1 MANTFK
7 TWEPR
12 KQFMALLLCYFAIP
26 VLQGALTI
34 LGGLHYYLPYAWQEF
49 LATMAVW
56 ISSLFK
62 VCTLLVLIAMF
73 RIKEY
78 SVNRRYQIGLV
89 MLMVYVVITA
99 ITKVMS
105 VRSGLNLPISIMEI
119 VLSLTGLI
127 LFISASPL
135 NRKVK
140 VFVICTPLIISV
152 LCSIVMTSFM
162 SVQPQYYGVA
172 TGAGIFLVQA
182 AIFATLFILLR
193 KR

>member
-7 TWEPR
+7 TLEPR
-12 KQFMALLLCYFAIP
+12 KQFMVLLLCYFAIP
-26 VLQGALTI
+26 VLQGALTT

-140 VFVICTPLIISV
+140 VFVICTPFIISV
-152 LCSIVMTSFM
+152 LCSIVITSFM
-162 SVQPQYYGVA
+162 FVQPQYYGVA

-182 AIFATLFILLR
+182 AIFATLLILLR

>member
-1 MANTFK
+1 MYFSVMVILCFNGLVSCASGNWQTIVQLNQVYMANTFK
-7 TWEPR
+7 TLEPR

-26 VLQGALTI
+26 VLQGALTT

-89 MLMVYVVITA
+89 MLMVCVVITA

-119 VLSLTGLI
+119 VLTLIGLI

-140 VFVICTPLIISV
+140 VFVICTPFIISV
-152 LCSIVMTSFM
+152 LCR
-162 SVQPQYYGVA
+162 A
-172 TGAGIFLVQA
+172 
-182 AIFATLFILLR
+182 
-193 KR
+193 

>member
-26 VLQGALTI
+26 VLQGALTT
-34 LGGLHYYLPYAWQEF
+34 LGGLSYYLPYAWQEF

-78 SVNRRYQIGLV
+78 SVNRRYQIGLIL
-89 MLMVYVVITA
+89 LMVYVVITA
-99 ITKVMS
+99 ITS
-105 VRSGLNLPISIMEI
+105 VRSGVNLPISIMEI
-119 VLSLTGLI
+119 VLSLIGLI

-140 VFVICTPLIISV
+140 VFVICTPFIISV
-152 LCSIVMTSFM
+152 LCSIVLTSFM

-172 TGAGIFLVQA
+172 IGAGIFLVQA